1 MQQFNTCHLCTISCE
16 NYGRFACSKK
26 KKRVNQESRK
36 YRVEGIRRMV
46 KKLPRLELWNNY
58 EEQIVQTA
66 EKWRDMDANIL
77 KTNPPKTKMEIN
89 LKNKGFPLWC
99 SALSIPSFHCR
110 NRLLLWKGFN
120 IWPRTSARPPK
131 FKK

>member
-1 MQQFNTCHLCTISCE
+1 MQEFNTCHLCTISCE

-26 KKRVNQESRK
+26 KKRVNQENRK

-58 EEQIVQTA
+58 EEQVVQTA

-77 KTNPPKTKMEIN
+77 KTNPPKTKVEIN
-89 LKNKGFPLWC
+89 LKNKGFPC
-99 SALSIPSFHCR
+99 GAV
-110 NRLLLWKGFN
+110 G
-120 IWPRTSARPPK
+120 
-131 FKK
+131 